1 MTDSPGFGVPADG
14 ARDGAGAS
22 SRAFAEGFFSKG
34 VTLPPLYGPI
44 RRGTRVRTWFSGT
57 DAFDVTLDTAG
68 TGLSVSV
75 WTDERGIE
83 SLIGDLTDVLVRA
96 RAAREQAS

>member
-1 MTDSPGFGVPADG
+1 MTDSPGFGVPVDG

-22 SRAFAEGFFSKG
+22 SRAVVEGFFSKG
-34 VTLPPLYGPI
+34 VTLPPLFGDG
-44 RRGTRVRTWFSGT
+44 REGTPVRTWFNGG
-57 DAFDVTLDTAG
+57 DAFDVILSG
-68 TGLSVSV
+68 RNGLSVDV

-83 SLIGDLTDVLVRA
+83 LLMGDLLDLLARA

>member
-1 MTDSPGFGVPADG
+1 MADSPGFGVPVDG

-22 SRAFAEGFFSKG
+22 SRAVVEGFFSKG

-44 RRGTRVRTWFSGT
+44 SFGAPVRTWFNGSDSFNVIFSVGCLS
-57 DAFDVTLDTAG
+57 FD
-68 TGLSVSV
+68 V

-83 SLIGDLTDVLVRA
+83 SLIGDLTDLLARA
-96 RAAREQAS
+96 RAEREQAS